1 LAAALGRSARLFAA
15 PPAVFAALRRMP
27 RLGPL
32 AEMTLSL
39 QLDDAR
45 TRTLARLGA
54 SGATETALAA
64 TVQAFRS
71 ER

>member
-1 LAAALGRSARLFAA
+1 
-15 PPAVFAALRRMP
+15 VFAALRRVA

-32 AEMTLSL
+32 VAQMTLSL
-39 QLDDAR
+39 QFDDAR
-45 TRTLARLGA
+45 TRTLLDSAPPVP
-54 SGATETALAA
+54 TETALAA